1 MYIVMV
7 RNIAKEGM
15 ETEYRDISK
24 RMMEEMKELEGC
36 VDARVL
42 QAEEQASVIIDEI
55 VWEDKEGSRIDDG
68 SIFMKYK
75 SQLKPLFLKNTTET
89 FIV

>member
-15 ETEYRDISK
+15 EAEYMDVSK
-24 RMMEEMKELEGC
+24 KMMDDMKKLKGC

-42 QAEEQASVIIDEI
+42 QAEENASIIIDEI
-55 VWEDKEGSRIDDG
+55 VWEDKEASKIDDG
-68 SIFMKYK
+68 SVFLKYK
-75 SQLKPLFLKNTTET
+75 PQLRPLFVKNTTET
-89 FIV
+89 FLE